1 MMSGLI
7 DKLKK
12 QLEEEVQKRVAPLI
26 DELREIKKIQEE
38 QLKVL
43 KEIKRLLERGEL
55 CTA

>member
-1 MMSGLI
+1 MSGLI

-12 QLEEEVQKRVAPLI
+12 QLEEEVQKRVAPLV

-43 KEIKRLLERGEL
+43 KEIKKLLERG
-55 CTA
+55 

>member
-12 QLEEEVQKRVAPLI
+12 QLEEEVQKRVAPLV

-43 KEIKRLLERGEL
+43 KEIKKLLERG
-55 CTA
+55 